1 MALSFSDVLAAEANA
16 AQQALVIGN
25 SAYDGMALPNPAN
38 DAQAMSELLGRAG
51 FTLDSHIN
59 ASRAD
64 MMKAMDRFAD
74 TVLRSDTKLAVLY
87 YAGHGVQLDWRNYLV
102 PVDATVQNRSDIQ
115 TRCVDLNNLLGQI
128 SKIKDKT
135 FIIILDACRD
145 DPFGRKYR
153 PENKGLSQF
162 DAPVGSLLAYA
173 TSPGKV
179 ASDGSGKNGLYTEN
193 LVHELSAPNVR
204 LEDALKRVRLNVRL
218 ASDGEQ
224 IPWETTSLES
234 DVFLFG
240 GAVGKMSAAELDRA
254 VEEEIADWTRVKN
267 STRVDDWV
275 AYLRK
280 YPNGRFAEIAQFRLN
295 RLLASREAAPAIV
308 APPGA
313 QGSPQAVSSAAG
325 KPAKKQ
331 EQALPASPGAG
342 AVRTEDLRL
351 GAGLAAPQI
360 WVPSKNPYSAGRF
373 PLGRKYTVGDKAITR
388 FSELHTNIETAV
400 GTQVVTRVDPSAD
413 LVVINDG
420 EILLDL
426 MGNTLKRGDRAFKVP
441 LAETPTEYQ
450 LGKRWRASNE
460 RTEAG
465 RTTIVVFDVEI
476 VSVERIRVP
485 AGEFDTFR
493 IERKGWNLTFNNK
506 LSDIAWHI
514 PGVNFPIRR
523 DSTVI
528 GDRGQVKEARR
539 MELVELYQ
547 QQTLA
552 G

>member
-1 MALSFSDVLAAEANA
+1 MSIKVHRTARRTFIKGLAAAPVALSFSDVLAAEANA

-254 VEEEIADWTRVKN
+254 VVNRAGTDRPDLLQPPSRLPVVHKGMRGLDIDHAELSI
-267 STRVDDWV
+267 
-275 AYLRK
+275 
-280 YPNGRFAEIAQFRLN
+280 GRREFGFLSSSEN
-295 RLLASREAAPAIV
+295 RRS
-308 APPGA
+308 
-313 QGSPQAVSSAAG
+313 
-325 KPAKKQ
+325 
-331 EQALPASPGAG
+331 
-342 AVRTEDLRL
+342 
-351 GAGLAAPQI
+351 
-360 WVPSKNPYSAGRF
+360 
-373 PLGRKYTVGDKAITR
+373 
-388 FSELHTNIETAV
+388 
-400 GTQVVTRVDPSAD
+400 
-413 LVVINDG
+413 
-420 EILLDL
+420 
-426 MGNTLKRGDRAFKVP
+426 
-441 LAETPTEYQ
+441 
-450 LGKRWRASNE
+450 
-460 RTEAG
+460 
-465 RTTIVVFDVEI
+465 
-476 VSVERIRVP
+476 
-485 AGEFDTFR
+485 
-493 IERKGWNLTFNNK
+493 
-506 LSDIAWHI
+506 
-514 PGVNFPIRR
+514 
-523 DSTVI
+523 
-528 GDRGQVKEARR
+528 
-539 MELVELYQ
+539 
-547 QQTLA
+547 
-552 G
+552 